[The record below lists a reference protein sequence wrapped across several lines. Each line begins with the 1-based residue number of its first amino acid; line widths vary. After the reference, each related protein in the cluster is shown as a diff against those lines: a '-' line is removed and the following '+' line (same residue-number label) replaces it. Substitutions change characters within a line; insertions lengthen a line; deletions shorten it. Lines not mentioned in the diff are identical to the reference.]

1 MRVPC
6 IVSVNKLSEKK
17 EKKYRENTSVRI
29 GKSEAERQDTNQGPI

>member
-17 EKKYRENTSVRI
+17 EKKYRENTSVM
-29 GKSEAERQDTNQGPI
+29 SEAEMQDTNQGRI